1 MTRYSISLV
10 NGDGI
15 GPDLANSGTILLNK
29 ISDFSDIKF
38 DIVSVEA
45 GDNALAKYNKAL
57 PDFSFDSIKKSEVCL
72 KAPVGEHAADV
83 ILVLRRYFDLY
94 ANIRPAK
101 SYPNV
106 KSLHPSVD
114 LVIVRENTEDV
125 YLGWEFPIG
134 DDAVVGIRLTTA
146 DASRKIAEYAFEE
159 AVRRGVKNGQKKVVC
174 VHKSNVMRLGDTMFS
189 RISKDVAKKYPDV
202 EFSESYVDACAMN
215 LIRNPEKFD
224 VILTTN
230 LFGDIL
236 SDEAAQVVGGLGLAP
251 AGNIGKKFAIFEP
264 VHGAAFD
271 IATKNIANPSSMLLS
286 IKMMFEWLAG
296 KNKNNDHASLIDLG
310 NKIEKTLMSLL
321 KENIKTIDMGGK
333 MHTDDFTKTFVS
345 RLVS

>member
-1 MTRYSISLV
+1 MTRYNITLV

-15 GPDLANSGTILLNK
+15 GPDLANSGQILLEK
-29 ISDFSDIKF
+29 LSDYSGIKF
-38 DIVSVEA
+38 DIIKVEA
-45 GDNALAKYNKAL
+45 GDNALIKYNKAL
-57 PDFSFDSIKKSEVCL
+57 PDFSFESIKKSDACL
-72 KAPVGEHAADV
+72 KAPVGENAADV

-106 KSLHPSVD
+106 KSLNPSVD

-134 DDAVVGIRLTTA
+134 NDAVIGLRLTTA
-146 DASRKIAEYAFEE
+146 EASRKIAEYAFEE
-159 AVRRGVKNGQKKVVC
+159 ALRRDNKRKVVC
-174 VHKSNVMRLGDTMFS
+174 VHKSNVMRVGDAMFS
-189 RISKDVAKKYPDV
+189 KISNDIAKKYPDV
-202 EFSESYVDACAMN
+202 EFTESYVDACAMN

-271 IATKNIANPSSMLLS
+271 IAKSNVANPSSMFLS
-286 IKMMFEWLAG
+286 IKMMIEWLG
-296 KNKNNDHASLIDLG
+296 NKNKNGEEDDLNDLG
-310 NKIEKTLMSLL
+310 KKIENTLTSLL
-321 KENIKTIDMGGK
+321 KKNLKTIDVGGDL
-333 MHTDDFTKTFVS
+333 HTDEFTKMFVTKLIS
-345 RLVS
+345 

>member
-1 MTRYSISLV
+1 MTRYNITLV

-15 GPDLANSGTILLNK
+15 GPDLANSAQVLLEK
-29 ISDFSDIKF
+29 LSDYSGIKF
-38 DIVSVEA
+38 DIVKVEA
-45 GDNALAKYNKAL
+45 GDNALIKYNKAL
-57 PDFSFDSIKKSEVCL
+57 PDFSFESIKKSDACL
-72 KAPVGEHAADV
+72 KAPVGENAADV

-106 KSLHPSVD
+106 KSLNPSVD

-134 DDAVVGIRLTTA
+134 NDAVIGLRLTTA
-146 DASRKIAEYAFEE
+146 EASRKIAEYAFEE
-159 AVRRGVKNGQKKVVC
+159 ALRRDNKRKVVC
-174 VHKSNVMRLGDTMFS
+174 VHKSNVMRVGDAMFS
-189 RISKDVAKKYPDV
+189 KISNDIAKKYPDV
-202 EFSESYVDACAMN
+202 EFTELYVDACAMN

-251 AGNIGKKFAIFEP
+251 AGNIGRKFAIFEP

-271 IATKNIANPSSMLLS
+271 IAKSNVANPSSMFLS
-286 IKMMFEWLAG
+286 IKMMCEWLG
-296 KNKNNDHASLIDLG
+296 NKNKNGEEDDLNDLG
-310 NKIEKTLMSLL
+310 EKIENTLTSLL
-321 KENIKTIDMGGK
+321 KENLKTIDVGGDL
-333 MHTDDFTKTFVS
+333 HTDEFTKMFVTKLIS
-345 RLVS
+345 

>member
-1 MTRYSISLV
+1 LTRYNITLV

-15 GPDLANSGTILLNK
+15 GPDLANSGQVLLEK
-29 ISDFSDIKF
+29 ISDYSGIKF
-38 DIVSVEA
+38 DIVKVEA
-45 GDNALAKYNKAL
+45 GDNALIKYSKAL
-57 PDFSFDSIKKSEVCL
+57 PDFSFESIKKSDACL
-72 KAPVGEHAADV
+72 KAPVGESAADV

-106 KSLHPSVD
+106 KSLNSSVD

-134 DDAVVGIRLTTA
+134 NDAVIGLRLTTA
-146 DASRKIAEYAFEE
+146 EASRKIAQYAFEE
-159 AVRRGVKNGQKKVVC
+159 ALRRNNKRKVVC
-174 VHKSNVMRLGDTMFS
+174 VHKSNVMRIGDAMFS
-189 RISKDVAKKYPDV
+189 NISNDIAKKYPDV
-202 EFSESYVDACAMN
+202 EFTESYVDACAMN

-251 AGNIGKKFAIFEP
+251 AGNIGRKFAIFEP

-271 IATKNIANPSSMLLS
+271 IAKRNIANPSSMFLA
-286 IKMMFEWLAG
+286 IKMMFDWLG
-296 KNKNNDHASLIDLG
+296 NKNKNGEEDNLNDLG
-310 NKIEKTLMSLL
+310 KKIENTLTNLL
-321 KENIKTIDMGGK
+321 KQNLKTIDVGGD
-333 MHTDDFTKTFVS
+333 MHTDEFTKMFVTKLIS
-345 RLVS
+345 

>member
-1 MTRYSISLV
+1 LTRYSISLV

-15 GPDLANSGTILLNK
+15 GPDLANSGRLLLES
-29 ISDFSDIKF
+29 ISEYSGVKY
-38 DIVSVEA
+38 DIVDVEA
-45 GDNALAKYNKAL
+45 GDNTLAKYGKAL
-57 PDFSFDSIKKSEVCL
+57 PDFSFDSIKKSDVCL

-83 ILVLRRYFDLY
+83 ILVLRRYFELY

-101 SYPNV
+101 AYPNV
-106 KSLHPSVD
+106 KSLNPSVD
-114 LVIVRENTEDV
+114 LVVVRENTEDI

-134 DDAVVGIRLTTA
+134 EEAVIGLRLTTA
-146 DASRKIAEYAFEE
+146 EASRKIAQYAFEE
-159 AVRRGVKNGQKKVVC
+159 AVRRGVKKSVVC
-174 VHKSNVMRLGDTMFS
+174 VHKSNVMRVGDTMFS
-189 RISKDVAKKYPDV
+189 RISKDIASKFPDV

-271 IATKNIANPSSMLLS
+271 IANKNIANPSSMFLS
-286 IKMMFEWLAG
+286 IKMMLEWLAST
-296 KNKNNDHASLIDLG
+296 NKNNDANKLVELG
-310 NKIEKTLMSLL
+310 TKIENTLLSLL
-321 KENIKTIDMGGK
+321 KENLKTIDIGGNL
-333 MHTDDFTKTFVS
+333 HTDEFTKKFISKLIV
-345 RLVS
+345 

>member
-1 MTRYSISLV
+1 LTRYSVSLV

-15 GPDLANSGTILLNK
+15 GPDLATSGRILLES
-29 ISDFSDIKF
+29 ISEYSGVKF
-38 DIVSVEA
+38 DIVDVEA
-45 GDNALAKYNKAL
+45 GDNALVKYSKAL
-57 PDFSFDSIKKSEVCL
+57 PDFSFDTIKKSDVCL

-83 ILVLRRYFDLY
+83 ILVLRRYFELY

-106 KSLHPSVD
+106 KSLNPSVD
-114 LVIVRENTEDV
+114 LVVVRENTEDI

-134 DDAVVGIRLTTA
+134 DEAVIGLRLTTA
-146 DASRKIAEYAFEE
+146 EASRKIALYAFEE
-159 AVRRGVKNGQKKVVC
+159 ALRRGDKKSVVC
-174 VHKSNVMRLGDTMFS
+174 VHKSNVMRVGDTMFS
-189 RISKDVAKKYPDV
+189 RISKDIARKFPEV

-251 AGNIGKKFAIFEP
+251 AGNIGNKFAIFEP

-271 IATKNIANPSSMLLS
+271 IANKNIANPSSMFLS
-286 IKMMFEWLAG
+286 IKMMLEWLADR
-296 KNKNNDHASLIDLG
+296 NKNNDSTKLIELG
-310 NKIEKTLMSLL
+310 TKIENTLLSLL
-321 KENIKTIDMGGK
+321 KENLKTIDVGGNL
-333 MHTDDFTKTFVS
+333 HTDEFTKKFITK
-345 RLVS
+345 LII

>member
-1 MTRYSISLV
+1 MTRYNITLV

-15 GPDLANSGTILLNK
+15 GPDLANSGQVLLEK
-29 ISDFSDIKF
+29 ISDYSGIKF
-38 DIVSVEA
+38 DIVKVEA
-45 GDNALAKYNKAL
+45 GDNALIKYSKAL
-57 PDFSFDSIKKSEVCL
+57 PDFSFESIKKSDACL
-72 KAPVGEHAADV
+72 KAPVGENAADV

-106 KSLHPSVD
+106 KSLNPSVD

-134 DDAVVGIRLTTA
+134 NDAVIGLRLTTA
-146 DASRKIAEYAFEE
+146 EASRKIAEYAFEE
-159 AVRRGVKNGQKKVVC
+159 ALRRNNKRKVVC
-174 VHKSNVMRLGDTMFS
+174 VHKSNVMRIGDAMFS
-189 RISKDVAKKYPDV
+189 KISNDIAKKYPDV
-202 EFSESYVDACAMN
+202 EFTESYVDACAMN

-251 AGNIGKKFAIFEP
+251 AGNIGRKFAIFEP

-271 IATKNIANPSSMLLS
+271 IAKKNIANPSSMFLS
-286 IKMMFEWLAG
+286 IKMMFDWLG
-296 KNKNNDHASLIDLG
+296 SKNKNGEEDNLNDLG
-310 NKIEKTLMSLL
+310 KKIENTLTNLL
-321 KENIKTIDMGGK
+321 EENLKTIDVGGD
-333 MHTDDFTKTFVS
+333 MHTDEFTKMFVTKLIS
-345 RLVS
+345 

>member
-1 MTRYSISLV
+1 LTRYSISLV

-15 GPDLANSGTILLNK
+15 GPDLANSGRLLLEN
-29 ISDFSDIKF
+29 ISEYSGVKF
-38 DIVSVEA
+38 DTVDVEA
-45 GDNALAKYNKAL
+45 GDNALAKYGKAL
-57 PDFSFDSIKKSEVCL
+57 PDFSFDSIKKSDVCL
-72 KAPVGEHAADV
+72 KAPVGENAADV
-83 ILVLRRYFDLY
+83 ILVLRRYFELY

-101 SYPNV
+101 AYPNV
-106 KSLHPSVD
+106 KSLNPSVD
-114 LVIVRENTEDV
+114 LVVVRENTEDI

-134 DDAVVGIRLTTA
+134 EEAVIGLRLTTA
-146 DASRKIAEYAFEE
+146 EASRKIALYAFEE
-159 AVRRGVKNGQKKVVC
+159 AVRRGDKKSVVC
-174 VHKSNVMRLGDTMFS
+174 VHKSNVMRVGDTMFS
-189 RISKDVAKKYPDV
+189 RISKDIASKFPDV

-271 IATKNIANPSSMLLS
+271 ISDKNIANPSSMFLS
-286 IKMMFEWLAG
+286 IKMMLEWLAST
-296 KNKNNDHASLIDLG
+296 NRNNDANKLAELG
-310 NKIEKTLMSLL
+310 KKIENTLLSLL
-321 KENIKTIDMGGK
+321 KENLKTIDIGGNL
-333 MHTDDFTKTFVS
+333 HTDEFTKKFVS
-345 RLVS
+345 KLTV

>member
-1 MTRYSISLV
+1 LTRYAISLV

-15 GPDLANSGTILLNK
+15 GPDLANSGRILLEK
-29 ISDFSDIKF
+29 ISDYSGIKF
-38 DIVSVEA
+38 DIVKVEA
-45 GDNALAKYNKAL
+45 GDNALLKYDKAL
-57 PDFSFDSIKKSEVCL
+57 PDFSFDSIKKSDVCL

-134 DDAVVGIRLTTA
+134 DDAVIGLRLTTA
-146 DASRKIAEYAFEE
+146 EASRKIAEYAFEE
-159 AVRRGVKNGQKKVVC
+159 ALRRDDKKSVVC
-174 VHKSNVMRLGDTMFS
+174 VHKSNVMRVGDAMFS
-189 RISKDVAKKYPDV
+189 KISKDIAKKYPTV

-215 LIRNPEKFD
+215 LIRSPEKFD
-224 VILTTN
+224 VVLTTN

-271 IATKNIANPSSMLLS
+271 IANKNIANPSSMFLS
-286 IKMMFEWLAG
+286 VKMMFEWLAN
-296 KNKNNDHASLIDLG
+296 KNKNSERGSLIDLG
-310 NKIEKTLMSLL
+310 QKIEKTLTSLL
-321 KENIKTIDMGGK
+321 EKNVKTIDMGGN
-333 MHTDDFTKTFVS
+333 MHTDEFTKLFVS
-345 RLVS
+345 KLIS

>member
-1 MTRYSISLV
+1 MTRYCISLV

-15 GPDLANSGTILLNK
+15 GPELANSGQILLEK
-29 ISDFSDIKF
+29 IGDYSGIKF
-38 DIVSVEA
+38 DIVNVEA
-45 GDNALAKYNKAL
+45 GDNALIKYNKAL
-57 PDFSFDSIKKSEVCL
+57 PDFSFDNIKKSDACL

-106 KSLHPSVD
+106 KSLNPSVD

-125 YLGWEFPIG
+125 YLGWEFSIG
-134 DDAVVGIRLTTA
+134 DDVVIGLRLTTA
-146 DASRKIAEYAFEE
+146 EASRKIAEYAFEE
-159 AVRRGVKNGQKKVVC
+159 ALRRDAKKSVVC
-174 VHKSNVMRLGDTMFS
+174 VHKSNVMRVGDAMFS
-189 RISKDVAKKYPDV
+189 KISKDIAEKYPNV

-251 AGNIGKKFAIFEP
+251 AGNIGKNFAIFEP

-271 IATKNIANPSSMLLS
+271 IANKNIANPSSMFLS
-286 IKMMFEWLAG
+286 VKMMFGWLAS
-296 KNKNNDHASLIDLG
+296 KNKNSEGRSLIELG
-310 NKIEKTLMSLL
+310 KKIEKTLISLL
-321 KENIKTIDMGGK
+321 EENIRTIDIGGNI
-333 MHTDDFTKTFVS
+333 HADEFTKMFVTKLIS
-345 RLVS
+345 

>member
-1 MTRYSISLV
+1 MTRYNITLV

-15 GPDLANSGTILLNK
+15 GPELANSGQVLLEK
-29 ISDFSDIKF
+29 ISDYSGIKF
-38 DIVSVEA
+38 DIIKVEA
-45 GDNALAKYNKAL
+45 GDNALIKYSKAL
-57 PDFSFDSIKKSEVCL
+57 PDFSFESIKKSDACL
-72 KAPVGEHAADV
+72 KAPVGENAADV

-106 KSLHPSVD
+106 KSLNPSVD

-134 DDAVVGIRLTTA
+134 NDAVIGLRLTTA
-146 DASRKIAEYAFEE
+146 EASRKIAEYAFEE
-159 AVRRGVKNGQKKVVC
+159 ALRRGNKRKVVC
-174 VHKSNVMRLGDTMFS
+174 VHKSNVMRIGDAMFS
-189 RISKDVAKKYPDV
+189 NVSNDIAKKYPDV
-202 EFSESYVDACAMN
+202 EFTESYVDACAMN

-251 AGNIGKKFAIFEP
+251 AGNIGRTFAIFEP

-271 IATKNIANPSSMLLS
+271 IAKKNIANPSSMFLS
-286 IKMMFEWLAG
+286 IKMMFDWLG
-296 KNKNNDHASLIDLG
+296 SKNKNGEEVNLNDLG
-310 NKIEKTLMSLL
+310 KKIENTLTNLL
-321 KENIKTIDMGGK
+321 KQNLKTIDVGGD
-333 MHTDDFTKTFVS
+333 MHTDEFTKMFVTKLIS
-345 RLVS
+345 

>member
-1 MTRYSISLV
+1 LTRYAISLV

-15 GPDLANSGTILLNK
+15 GPDLANSGRILLEK
-29 ISDFSDIKF
+29 ISDFSGIKLE
-38 DIVSVEA
+38 IVNVEA
-45 GDNALAKYNKAL
+45 GDNALIKYDKAL
-57 PDFSFDSIKKSEVCL
+57 PDFSFDSIKKSDVCL

-134 DDAVVGIRLTTA
+134 DDAVIGLRLTTA
-146 DASRKIAEYAFEE
+146 EASRKIAEYAFEE
-159 AVRRGVKNGQKKVVC
+159 ALRRDDKKSVVC
-174 VHKSNVMRLGDTMFS
+174 VHKSNVMRVGDAMFS
-189 RISKDVAKKYPDV
+189 KISKDIAKKYPTV

-215 LIRNPEKFD
+215 LIRSPEKFD
-224 VILTTN
+224 VVLTTN

-271 IATKNIANPSSMLLS
+271 IANRNIANPSSMFLS
-286 IKMMFEWLAG
+286 VKMMFEWLAN
-296 KNKNNDHASLIDLG
+296 KNKNSERGSLIDLG
-310 NKIEKTLMSLL
+310 QKIEKTLTSLL
-321 KENIKTIDMGGK
+321 EKNVKTIDKGGN
-333 MHTDDFTKTFVS
+333 MHTDEFTKLFVS
-345 RLVS
+345 KLIS

>member
-1 MTRYSISLV
+1 LTRYSISLV

-15 GPDLANSGTILLNK
+15 GPDLANSGRLLLES
-29 ISDFSDIKF
+29 ISDYSGVKF
-38 DIVSVEA
+38 DIVEVEA
-45 GDNALAKYNKAL
+45 GDNALVKYSKAL
-57 PDFSFDSIKKSEVCL
+57 PDFSFDSIKKSDVCL
-72 KAPVGEHAADV
+72 NAPVGEHAADV
-83 ILVLRRYFDLY
+83 ILVLRRNFELY

-106 KSLHPSVD
+106 KSLNPSVD
-114 LVIVRENTEDV
+114 LVVVRENTEDI

-134 DDAVVGIRLTTA
+134 DEAVIGLRLTTA
-146 DASRKIAEYAFEE
+146 EASRKIALYAFEE
-159 AVRRGVKNGQKKVVC
+159 ALRRGDKKSVVC
-174 VHKSNVMRLGDTMFS
+174 VHKSNVMRVGDTMFS
-189 RISKDVAKKYPDV
+189 RISKDIATKFPDV

-251 AGNIGKKFAIFEP
+251 AGNIGNNFAIFEP

-271 IATKNIANPSSMLLS
+271 IANKNIANPSSMFLS
-286 IKMMFEWLAG
+286 IKMMLEWLSNR
-296 KNKNNDHASLIDLG
+296 NKNNDSNKLIELG
-310 NKIEKTLMSLL
+310 TKIENTLLNLL
-321 KENIKTIDMGGK
+321 KENLKTMDIGGSL
-333 MHTDDFTKTFVS
+333 HTDEFAKKFIS
-345 RLVS
+345 KLII

>member
-1 MTRYSISLV
+1 LTRYNITLV

-15 GPDLANSGTILLNK
+15 GPDLANSGQVLLEK
-29 ISDFSDIKF
+29 ISDYSGIKF
-38 DIVSVEA
+38 DIVKVEA
-45 GDNALAKYNKAL
+45 GDNALIKYSKAL
-57 PDFSFDSIKKSEVCL
+57 PDFSFESIKKSDACL
-72 KAPVGEHAADV
+72 KAPVGENAADV

-106 KSLHPSVD
+106 KSLNPSVD
-114 LVIVRENTEDV
+114 LVIVRENTEDI

-134 DDAVVGIRLTTA
+134 NDAVIGLRLTTA
-146 DASRKIAEYAFEE
+146 EASRKIAEYAFEE
-159 AVRRGVKNGQKKVVC
+159 ALRRDNKRKVVC
-174 VHKSNVMRLGDTMFS
+174 VHKSNVMRIGDAMFS
-189 RISKDVAKKYPDV
+189 KISNDIAKRYPDV
-202 EFSESYVDACAMN
+202 EFTESYVDACAMN

-251 AGNIGKKFAIFEP
+251 AGNIGRKFAIFEP

-271 IATKNIANPSSMLLS
+271 IAKKNIANPSSMFLS
-286 IKMMFEWLAG
+286 IKMMFDWLG
-296 KNKNNDHASLIDLG
+296 SKNKNGEEDNLNDLG
-310 NKIEKTLMSLL
+310 KKIENTLTNLL
-321 KENIKTIDMGGK
+321 KENLKTIDVGGD
-333 MHTDDFTKTFVS
+333 MHTDEFTKMFVTKLIS
-345 RLVS
+345 

>member
-15 GPDLANSGTILLNK
+15 GPDLANSGRMLLES
-29 ISDFSDIKF
+29 IAESCGVKF
-38 DIVSVEA
+38 DIVEVEA
-45 GDNALAKYNKAL
+45 GDNALVKYNKAL
-57 PDFSFDSIKKSEVCL
+57 PDFSFESIKKSDVCL

-83 ILVLRRYFDLY
+83 ILVLRRYFELY

-114 LVIVRENTEDV
+114 LVVVRENTEDI

-134 DDAVVGIRLTTA
+134 EDAVIGLRLTTA
-146 DASRKIAEYAFEE
+146 EASRKIAEYAFEE
-159 AVRRGVKNGQKKVVC
+159 ALRRGGKKSVVC
-174 VHKSNVMRLGDTMFS
+174 VHKSNVMRVGDTMFS
-189 RISKDVAKKYPDV
+189 RISKEISRKFAEV

-215 LIRNPEKFD
+215 LIRNPEKYD

-251 AGNIGKKFAIFEP
+251 AGNIGKSFAIFEP

-271 IATKNIANPSSMLLS
+271 IANKNIANPSSMFLS
-286 IKMMFEWLAG
+286 IKMMLEWLAS
-296 KNKNNDHASLIDLG
+296 KNKNNEESNLIELG
-310 NKIEKTLMSLL
+310 TKIENTLVSLL
-321 KENIKTIDMGGK
+321 KENQKTIDIGGNL
-333 MHTDDFTKTFVS
+333 HTDEFTKKFIS
-345 RLVS
+345 KLIG

>member
-1 MTRYSISLV
+1 LTRYNITLV

-15 GPDLANSGTILLNK
+15 GPDLANSGQVLLEK
-29 ISDFSDIKF
+29 LSDYSGIKF
-38 DIVSVEA
+38 DIIKVEA
-45 GDNALAKYNKAL
+45 GDNALIKYNKAL
-57 PDFSFDSIKKSEVCL
+57 PDFSFESIKKSDACL
-72 KAPVGEHAADV
+72 KAPVGENAADV

-106 KSLHPSVD
+106 KSLNPSVD

-134 DDAVVGIRLTTA
+134 NDAVIGLRLTTA
-146 DASRKIAEYAFEE
+146 EASRKIAEYAFEE
-159 AVRRGVKNGQKKVVC
+159 ALRRDNKRKVVC
-174 VHKSNVMRLGDTMFS
+174 VHKSNVMRVGDAMFS
-189 RISKDVAKKYPDV
+189 KISNDIAKKYPDV
-202 EFSESYVDACAMN
+202 EFTESYVDACAMN

-271 IATKNIANPSSMLLS
+271 IAKSNVANPSSMFLS
-286 IKMMFEWLAG
+286 IKMMFEWLG
-296 KNKNNDHASLIDLG
+296 NKNKNGEEDELNDLG
-310 NKIEKTLMSLL
+310 KKIENTLTSLL
-321 KENIKTIDMGGK
+321 KENLKTIDVGGDL
-333 MHTDDFTKTFVS
+333 HTDEFTKMFVTKLIS
-345 RLVS
+345 

>member
-15 GPDLANSGTILLNK
+15 GPDLANSGRLLLE
-29 ISDFSDIKF
+29 SMSEYSGIKF
-38 DIVSVEA
+38 DIIDVEA
-45 GDNALAKYNKAL
+45 GDNALIKYNKAL
-57 PDFSFDSIKKSEVCL
+57 PDFSFDSIKKSDVCL

-83 ILVLRRYFDLY
+83 ILVLRRYFELY

-106 KSLHPSVD
+106 KSLYPNVD
-114 LVIVRENTEDV
+114 LVVVRENTEDV

-134 DDAVVGIRLTTA
+134 DEAVIGIRLTTA
-146 DASRKIAEYAFEE
+146 EASRKIAQHAFEE
-159 AVRRGVKNGQKKVVC
+159 ALRRGDKKSVVC
-174 VHKSNVMRLGDTMFS
+174 VHKSNVMRIGDAMFS
-189 RISKDVAKKYPDV
+189 RISKDIARKYPDV
-202 EFSESYVDACAMN
+202 EFSELYVDACAMN
-215 LIRNPEKFD
+215 LIRNPERFD

-271 IATKNIANPSSMLLS
+271 ITNKNIANPSSMFLS
-286 IKMMFEWLAG
+286 IKMMAEWLA
-296 KNKNNDHASLIDLG
+296 NTNRNNDTDKLVELG
-310 NKIEKTLMSLL
+310 TKIENSLLNLL
-321 KENIKTIDMGGK
+321 KENQKTIDIGGNL
-333 MHTDDFTKTFVS
+333 HTDEFTKKFIS
-345 RLVS
+345 KLIE

>member
-1 MTRYSISLV
+1 MTRYNITLV

-15 GPDLANSGTILLNK
+15 GPDLANSGQVLLEK
-29 ISDFSDIKF
+29 ISDYSGIKF
-38 DIVSVEA
+38 DIVKVEA
-45 GDNALAKYNKAL
+45 GDNALIKYSKAL
-57 PDFSFDSIKKSEVCL
+57 PDFSFESIKKSDACL
-72 KAPVGEHAADV
+72 KAPVGESAADV

-106 KSLHPSVD
+106 KSLNPSVD

-134 DDAVVGIRLTTA
+134 NDAVIGLRLTTA
-146 DASRKIAEYAFEE
+146 EASRKIAEYAFEE
-159 AVRRGVKNGQKKVVC
+159 ALRRDNKRKVVC
-174 VHKSNVMRLGDTMFS
+174 VHKSNVMRVGDTLFS
-189 RISKDVAKKYPDV
+189 KISNDVAKKYPDV
-202 EFSESYVDACAMN
+202 EFTESYVDACAMN

-251 AGNIGKKFAIFEP
+251 AGNIGRKFAIFEP

-271 IATKNIANPSSMLLS
+271 IAKRNIANPSSMFLS
-286 IKMMFEWLAG
+286 IKMMFDWLG
-296 KNKNNDHASLIDLG
+296 SKNKNGEEDNLNDLG
-310 NKIEKTLMSLL
+310 KKIENTLTNLL
-321 KENIKTIDMGGK
+321 KQNLKTIDVGGD
-333 MHTDDFTKTFVS
+333 MHTDEFTKMFVTKLIS
-345 RLVS
+345 